1 VEVERQQKLKEESQ
15 KKLAQQVGKMIMNE
29 FWEKI
34 KMVSEVIREQKEAA
48 EMKKQLDADLDDM
61 VENFSIIPKI
71 SKKLQIYKLVKIV

>member
-1 VEVERQQKLKEESQ
+1 MFTDNLDPW
-15 KKLAQQVGKMIMNE
+15 LAQQVGKMIMNE

-61 VENFSIIPKI
+61 VCQNLKI
-71 SKKLQIYKLVKIV
+71 SIKNFFTKRKKSFENYRKSSKIV

>member
-1 VEVERQQKLKEESQ
+1 
-15 KKLAQQVGKMIMNE
+15 MNE

-61 VENFSIIPKI
+61 VIIFQKFGKFQQFSNLPKI
-71 SKKLQIYKLVKIV
+71 IENGQFFLKNF

>member
-1 VEVERQQKLKEESQ
+1 
-15 KKLAQQVGKMIMNE
+15 MNE

-61 VENFSIIPKI
+61 VCQNFNQKF
-71 SKKLQIYKLVKIV
+71 LQIKKNLLKTTENLQKLYKLYF

>member
-1 VEVERQQKLKEESQ
+1 
-15 KKLAQQVGKMIMNE
+15 MNE

-61 VENFSIIPKI
+61 VCQNLKI
-71 SKKLQIYKLVKIV
+71 SIKNFFRKRKKSFENYRKSSKIV